1 MSIEIGVLIGL
12 AAATV
17 SILAFF
23 FARLAD
29 AEARGVLKQRVTDLE
44 KRQEKLDQKIDK
56 ILEKLESINEAIT
69 RLFAERKKE
78 CKE

>member
-1 MSIEIGVLIGL
+1 MTIEIGIIIGL
-12 AAATV
+12 STATI
-17 SILAFF
+17 SFLAFF

-44 KRQEKLDQKIDK
+44 KRQERLDLKIDK
-56 ILEKLESINEAIT
+56 ILEKLENINEAIT
-69 RLFAERKKE
+69 RLFAERKRE